1 MSDQASLSAQLR
13 IALVAAYP
21 GYVAR
26 RLHELGVAV
35 SDEVVAQSAGNL
47 SESLRRLEES
57 SHDLGESPLELVRIA
72 TEPVTAAL
80 AAAGVEPVERDAQ
93 AVELHPDDLF
103 DLYPATSRDLGEDVW
118 RVHMQWG
125 LERARRVAGMV
136 PTASPGA
143 KPEDSAVRDVPAVA
157 LFGVSEPERSQLEQG
172 IRDLGYRP
180 LLWRNPAALE
190 EGLTTRPVLAL
201 VDLRHPTANDA
212 ISRLRAGEVRVLALG
227 DEVTDFA
234 QAAMMALGAEEVV
247 ESDRIVELL
256 DSRLPRL
263 S

>member
-1 MSDQASLSAQLR
+1 MSDQVSLSAQLR
-13 IALVAAYP
+13 MALVAAFP

-26 RLHELGVAV
+26 RLRELGVTVA
-35 SDEVVAQSAGNL
+35 DEVMARSAGNL

-57 SHDLGESPLELVRIA
+57 PHDLGESPLELVRIA

-80 AAAGVEPVERDAQ
+80 VAAGVDPVERDGQ

-103 DLYPATSRDLGEDVW
+103 DLYPATSRDLGEEVW

-136 PTASPGA
+136 PAASPGA
-143 KPEDSAVRDVPAVA
+143 KPEDSSLRNVPAVA
-157 LFGVSEPERSQLEQG
+157 LFGVSEPKRSELEQR

-180 LLWRNPAALE
+180 LLWRNPASLE
-190 EGLTTRPVLAL
+190 EGLTTKPVLAL

-212 ISRLRAGEVRVLALG
+212 ISRLKAGEVRVLAFG
-227 DEVTDFA
+227 DDMTDFA
-234 QAAMMALGAEEVV
+234 QAATMALGAEEVM
-247 ESDRIVELL
+247 ELDRVVDLL
-256 DSRLPRL
+256 GSRLPRIG
-263 S
+263 